1 MTSHVRGEKASQ
13 SPLLHTELTVSWNYV
28 VGEGENMDLTRKRWS
43 DNVTAA
49 EWHDGLLVECG
60 KECT

>member
-1 MTSHVRGEKASQ
+1 MAGGEKASQ
-13 SPLLHTELTVSWNYV
+13 SPLLYTELTVSWNYTV
-28 VGEGENMDLTRKRWS
+28 EGGRNIGLKRKRWS

-49 EWHDGLLVECG
+49 EWHDGLVVECI